1 MTYVPSSSSPN
12 PPMKQSTGVFK
23 LFSILL
29 IDNADPI
36 DAAATVMFG
45 LITLLQLSEYGDI
58 DIKLELQKVF
68 Q

>member
-12 PPMKQSTGVFK
+12 PPMKQSTGAFK

-29 IDNADPI
+29 MDNADPI

-45 LITLLQLSEYGDI
+45 LITLLHLLKCENS
-58 DIKLELQKVF
+58 KVSF
-68 Q
+68 IL